1 MMKGRRLFTA
11 VTRALF
17 LMLALSFVILTS
29 PSHLKAQVTSGSI
42 SGTAVD
48 ASGAVVP
55 GVEVRCINS
64 GTGSVATTTTDGAG
78 LFRCS
83 ELLVGTYTLEFTK
96 QSFSKYVVNNVVVS
110 SGTDQGVGLI
120 KLAVGASTVTVE
132 VTEAPPLIETTEAQV
147 STTFTTQQ
155 ITSFAGLQENEGMD
169 FLALQIPGVNMTRD
183 NTFSNS
189 NGVGFSVDGIRG
201 RNNDQQIDG
210 QNNNDNSVAGPS
222 LFLSNPD
229 FVQEYQVTTNNFGA
243 EYGRNSGSV
252 VNLVTPSGTNNWH
265 GTINGAEG
273 NSALDSLTNVDKE
286 PLLTPGLTKVPWFN
300 NAFASTTVG
309 GPVKKDHVFVFGGFD
324 TQIIEENSVD
334 QSGSLTPTPVGLGQ
348 LAACYPNSA
357 SVAALR
363 TFGPYG
369 IGAGNPTPNGT
380 PQTLTLTGSS
390 TNPSCSVDF
399 AGVTRTLGTPFHE
412 YDFIGRSDFQ
422 YTNDRVYLRYLYN
435 YVNSIDA
442 DPFGTAAAGYPVSV
456 PSRSQTALIGWTH
469 TLSPSMTNELRL
481 SYGRQNTE
489 FGGNA
494 IGNTVPVQGN
504 IGNALANIA
513 VNATDGNPILAFGPS
528 PDAPQ
533 GRIVNTYQIQ
543 DNWSYV
549 HGKSQWKAGVN
560 FTRQVSPNIFLPNF
574 NDSTNFA
581 ATPATTS
588 AITTPDCTIAAGQ
601 TLDPFSAFACNIP
614 DFVNIS
620 QGNPKI
626 DFKENDTFLYV
637 QNDYK
642 LRPNLTLNLGLTCS
656 YYGQPANLF
665 HDETVANLKVPIWNP
680 ALPTSVTTF
689 PSIPAPKNSWGP
701 SVGFAWSPSMDNCMT
716 GGSRKTL
723 IRGGYRLS
731 YDPPVYN
738 IYVNIATSAPVL
750 LAQSVGLATDPITN
764 GVVNPLPA
772 TPTRTIVGRQHAPSL
787 VTGFADPRSF
797 NETTI
802 TPNFGPDHVHS
813 WSLGVQRQI
822 SNATAVEARYV
833 GNHGDNLFQSINA
846 NPLVSGLAASF
857 PSFLPSNVTPCSAA
871 DAVVPNAIGR
881 VNCNEGILR
890 QRTNTGYSDY
900 NGLQVQF
907 RATNLYKQ
915 LTMTANYTWSKT
927 TDNVSEIFSTFG
939 GGNSLAFSQN
949 PLNFTSA
956 ENGLSGLNIPQ
967 AFTLNV
973 FEQLPFYR
981 SQQGWVGPLRGGWGV
996 SANYILSSGEPYTPI
1011 QFALNAETNGT
1022 GFDVPFNNA
1031 FVGTFDTA
1039 RPFLGSSSAPVNQV
1053 GIYAGDACSL
1063 FGPTV
1068 GSPAIPNPSCGLA
1081 PTTLLSFTGVNSTGG
1096 TTAPVTTT
1104 KGVRTSVNGGEAQE
1118 IFGTPFGNAGRN
1130 IFKDAKTNISNI
1142 GIVKSFKINERST
1155 VQFRTTML
1163 NAFNHSNYSSV
1174 DPFLD
1179 DAGLSS
1185 FETGF
1190 GTPSV
1195 FPSNGTGSS
1204 VGKRQILFGAKVN
1217 F

>member
-1 MMKGRRLFTA
+1 VNTFSSSRAARLGVWGTLT
-11 VTRALF
+11 V
-17 LMLALSFVILTS
+17 LALILLTGG
-29 PSHLKAQVTSGSI
+29 LARAQVSSGSI
-42 SGTAVD
+42 SGTAID
-48 ASGAVVP
+48 PSGAVIP
-55 GVEVRCINS
+55 GVQVKVINT

-78 LFRCS
+78 LFRVS
-83 ELLVGTYTLEFTK
+83 ELQIGTYSLEFTK
-96 QSFSKYVVNNVVVS
+96 QSFSKYVVNNVVVTA
-110 SGTDQGVGLI
+110 GTDQGVGLI

-132 VTEAPPLIETTEAQV
+132 VTEAPPLLETTEAQV

-189 NGVGFSVDGIRG
+189 NGVGFSVDGLRG

-273 NSALDSLTNVDKE
+273 NAAFDSRTNVDKE
-286 PLLTPGLTKVPWFN
+286 PFQDPSLTAVPWFN
-300 NAFASTTVG
+300 NVFASTTVG
-309 GPVKKDHVFVFGGFD
+309 GPVKKDHIFVFGGFD
-324 TQIIEENSVD
+324 TQIIESKSVD
-334 QSGSLTPTPVGLGQ
+334 QSGDLTPTPFGLGE

-369 IGAGNPTPNGT
+369 IGAGNPTPSGT
-380 PQTLTLTGSS
+380 AQNLTLTGSPAGPC
-390 TNPSCSVDF
+390 TVQFN
-399 AGVTRTLGTPFHE
+399 GVTRTLGTPFHE

-422 YTNDRVYLRYLYN
+422 YTKDRVYLRYLYN
-435 YVNSIDA
+435 YSNNIDG
-442 DPFGTAAAGYPVSV
+442 DPFGTAAAGYPASV
-456 PSRSQTALIGWTH
+456 PSRSQTGLIGWTH
-469 TLSPSMTNELRL
+469 TISPSMTNELRL

-489 FGGNA
+489 FGGNS
-494 IGNTVPVQGN
+494 IGNTVPVQGD
-504 IGNALANIA
+504 IGNALASIGITNTGGPA
-513 VNATDGNPILAFGPS
+513 ILGFGPA
-528 PDAPQ
+528 DNAPQ

-543 DNWSYV
+543 DQWSYV

-574 NDSTNFA
+574 NGTFSFAPFTNG
-581 ATPATTS
+581 ATNLV
-588 AITTPDCTIAAGQ
+588 TPDCTITPGESLSA
-601 TLDPFSAFACNIP
+601 LSAFACNVP
-614 DFVNIS
+614 TNINIT
-620 QGNPKI
+620 QGSPKL

-642 LRPNLTLNLGLTCS
+642 LRPNLTLNLGLTWS

-665 HDETVANLKVPIWNP
+665 HDETLANFRSSTPLWNP
-680 ALPTSVTTF
+680 VFGQSVNVF

-701 SVGFAWSPSMDNCMT
+701 SVGFAWSPSMDNFLT
-716 GGSRKTL
+716 GGNGKTV

-731 YDPPVYN
+731 YDPPFYN
-738 IYVNIATSAPVL
+738 IYLNISTSSPIV
-750 LAQSVGLATDPITN
+750 LAQSLSGTN
-764 GVVNPLPA
+764 AAENALPA
-772 TPTRTIVGRQHAPSL
+772 APLGGAVRTQLAPFL
-787 VTGFADPRSF
+787 VTGVADPRSF
-797 NETTI
+797 NQTTI
-802 TPNFGPDHVHS
+802 TPHFGPDKVQS

-833 GNHGDNLFQSINA
+833 GNHGGNLFQSINA
-846 NPLVSGLAASF
+846 NPFIADTAAVF
-857 PSFLPSNVTPCSAA
+857 PDALPAGVTPCTTPLPSIPTAL
-871 DAVVPNAIGR
+871 GR
-881 VNCNEGILR
+881 VNCDEGILR
-890 QRTNTGYSDY
+890 ERTNTGYSNY

-927 TDNVSEIFSTFG
+927 TDNVSEIFSTG
-939 GGNSLAFSQN
+939 GGGTTLAFSQN

-956 ENGLSGLNIPQ
+956 ENGISGLNIPQ

-981 SQQGWVGPLRGGWGV
+981 SQQGLVGHLLGGWGV
-996 SANYILSSGEPYTPI
+996 SANYILSSGEPYTAN
-1011 QFALNAETNGT
+1011 QVFSSFFSG
-1022 GFDVPFNNA
+1022 G
-1031 FVGTFDTA
+1031 VGMDEPFDTA
-1039 RPFLGSSSAPVNQV
+1039 FIGTFETSRPFLSNSKAPVTQV
-1053 GIYAGDACSL
+1053 GIYAGDACDL
-1063 FGPTV
+1063 FG
-1068 GSPAIPNPSCGLA
+1068 GPSCLTPA
-1081 PTTLLSFTGVNSTGG
+1081 NVLLSYNALNQTGG
-1096 TTAPVTTT
+1096 ASATLVTS
-1104 KGVRTSVNGGEAQE
+1104 KQVRFIANGGESQA
-1118 IFGTPFGNAGRN
+1118 IFGTPFGNVGRN
-1130 IFKDAKTNISNI
+1130 TLRDFDTNISNI
-1142 GIVKSFKINERST
+1142 GITKNFKINERAT
-1155 VQFRTTML
+1155 AQFRATML
-1163 NAFNHSNYSSV
+1163 NAFNHSQYSSV
-1174 DPFLD
+1174 DPFID

-1190 GTPSV
+1190 GNTSLYP
-1195 FPSNGTGSS
+1195 NGG
-1204 VGKRQILFGAKVN
+1204 GFGRRQILFGAKLN

>member
-1 MMKGRRLFTA
+1 MMKGRSLFTA

-83 ELLVGTYTLEFTK
+83 ELQIGTYNLEFTK

-155 ITSFAGLQENEGMD
+155 ITSFAGLQENEGLD

-243 EYGRNSGSV
+243 EYGRSSGSV
-252 VNLVTPSGTNNWH
+252 VNLVTPSGTNSWH

-273 NSALDSLTNVDKE
+273 NAVLDTRTNVDKE
-286 PLLTPGLTKVPWFN
+286 PFQVPGPGSAPWFN
-300 NAFASTTVG
+300 NVFASTTVG

-324 TQIIEENSVD
+324 TQIIESTSVD
-334 QSGSLTPTPVGLGQ
+334 QSGSLTPTPTGLGE
-348 LAACYPNSA
+348 LATCYPNST
-357 SVAALR
+357 SVAALQ
-363 TFGPYG
+363 TYGPYG
-369 IGAGNPTPNGT
+369 IGAGNPTPVKVFDGT
-380 PQTLTLTGSS
+380 TGMVDFPVITLTGSNTS
-390 TNPSCSVDF
+390 PACAVQF
-399 AGVTRTLGTPFHE
+399 GGITRTLGTPFHE
-412 YDFIGRSDFQ
+412 YDFIGRTDFQ
-422 YTNDRVYLRYLYN
+422 YANDRVYLRYIYN
-435 YVNSIDA
+435 YGNSIDG
-442 DPFGTAAAGYPVSV
+442 DPFGTAAAGYPASV

-469 TLSPSMTNELRL
+469 TISPSMTNEVRL

-489 FGGNA
+489 FGGNS
-494 IGNTVPVQGN
+494 IGNTVPLQGN
-504 IGNALANIA
+504 IGNALASVAIS
-513 VNATDGNPILAFGPS
+513 DSPSILGFGPA
-528 PDAPQ
+528 DNAPQ
-533 GRIVNTYQIQ
+533 GRIVNTYQVQ
-543 DNWSYV
+543 DQWSYV

-560 FTRQVSPNIFLPNF
+560 FTYQKSANVFLPNF
-574 NDSTNFA
+574 NGTYNFA
-581 ATPATTS
+581 AFTNTGATNV
-588 AITTPDCTIAAGQ
+588 ITPDCTVTPGGF
-601 TLDPFSAFACNIP
+601 LDALSAFACNVPNHI
-614 DFVNIS
+614 NIS
-620 QGNPKI
+620 DGNPKI
-626 DFKENDTFLYV
+626 DFSEKDTFLYV

-642 LRPNLTLNLGLTCS
+642 LRPNLTLNLGLTWS

-665 HDETVANLKVPIWNP
+665 HNETVNDLKIPLWNP

-689 PSIPAPKNSWGP
+689 PEIPAPKNSWGP
-701 SVGFAWSPSMDNCMT
+701 SVGFAWSPSMDNFLT
-716 GGSRKTL
+716 GGNGKTVV
-723 IRGGYRLS
+723 RGGYRLS

-738 IYVNIATSAPVL
+738 IYLNISTSAPVV
-750 LAQSVGLATDPITN
+750 LAQTVPLTVDPISGDVTDA
-764 GVVNPLPA
+764 LPA
-772 TPTRTIVGRQHAPSL
+772 APNGPAVRSLLAPSL
-787 VTGFADPRSF
+787 VTGVSDPRDF
-797 NETTI
+797 NQTTV
-802 TPNFGPDHVHS
+802 TPHFGPDMVQS

-833 GNHGDNLFQSINA
+833 GNHRGNLFQSINA
-846 NPLVSGLAASF
+846 NPFIADTAAVF
-857 PSFLPSNVTPCSAA
+857 PSALPANVTPCPSA

-881 VNCNEGILR
+881 VNCNEGVLR
-890 QRTNTGYSDY
+890 ERTNTAYSDY

-927 TDNVSEIFSTFG
+927 TDNASEIFSTFG
-939 GGNSLAFSQN
+939 GATTLAFSQN

-956 ENGLSGLNIPQ
+956 ENGLSGLNIPT
-967 AFTLNV
+967 ALTLNV
-973 FEQLPFYR
+973 YEQLPFYR
-981 SQQGWVGPLRGGWGV
+981 SQSGVVGHLLGGWAF
-996 SANYILSSGEPYTPI
+996 SANYILSSGEPYTAV
-1011 QFALNAETNGT
+1011 QDFT
-1022 GFDVPFNNA
+1022 GFFSGGVGLDEPFDA
-1031 FVGTFDTA
+1031 HFIGTLESL
-1039 RPFLGSSSAPVNQV
+1039 RPFQGSSSAPAQQV
-1053 GIYAGDACSL
+1053 GIFAGDAC
-1063 FGPTV
+1063 
-1068 GSPAIPNPSCGLA
+1068 GLA
-1081 PTTLLSFTGVNSTGG
+1081 
-1096 TTAPVTTT
+1096 
-1104 KGVRTSVNGGEAQE
+1104 SV
-1118 IFGTPFGNAGRN
+1118 
-1130 IFKDAKTNISNI
+1130 
-1142 GIVKSFKINERST
+1142 GIV
-1155 VQFRTTML
+1155 
-1163 NAFNHSNYSSV
+1163 A
-1174 DPFLD
+1174 P
-1179 DAGLSS
+1179 AGCAL
-1185 FETGF
+1185 
-1190 GTPSV
+1190 P
-1195 FPSNGTGSS
+1195 
-1204 VGKRQILFGAKVN
+1204 A
-1217 F
+1217 

>member
-1 MMKGRRLFTA
+1 VNTFSSSRAARLGVWVTLTVLA
-11 VTRALF
+11 LILLTGVPTRA
-17 LMLALSFVILTS
+17 
-29 PSHLKAQVTSGSI
+29 QVSSGSI
-42 SGTAVD
+42 SGTAID

-55 GVEVRCINS
+55 GVQVRVVNT

-78 LFRCS
+78 LFRVS
-83 ELLVGTYTLEFTK
+83 ELQIGTYSLEFTK
-96 QSFSKYVVNNVVVS
+96 PSFSKYVVNNVVVTA
-110 SGTDQGVGLI
+110 GTDQGVGLI

-132 VTEAPPLIETTEAQV
+132 VTEAPPLLETTEAQV

-252 VNLVTPSGTNNWH
+252 VNLVTPSGTNSWH

-273 NSALDSLTNVDKE
+273 NAVLDTRTNVDKE
-286 PLLTPGLTKVPWFN
+286 PFQDPSLPSVPWFN
-300 NAFASTTVG
+300 NVFASTTVG

-324 TQIIEENSVD
+324 TQIIESTSVD
-334 QSGSLTPTPVGLGQ
+334 QSGSLTPTPTGLGE
-348 LAACYPNSA
+348 LATCYPNST
-357 SVAALR
+357 SVAALQ
-363 TFGPYG
+363 TYGPYG
-369 IGAGNPTPNGT
+369 IGAGNPTPVKVFDGT
-380 PQTLTLTGSS
+380 TGMVDFPVITLTGSNTS
-390 TNPSCSVDF
+390 PACAVQF
-399 AGVTRTLGTPFHE
+399 GGITRTLGTPFHE

-422 YTNDRVYLRYLYN
+422 YTNDRVYLRYIYN
-435 YVNSIDA
+435 YSNSIDG
-442 DPFGTAAAGYPVSV
+442 DPFGTAASGYPASV

-469 TLSPSMTNELRL
+469 TISPSMTNELRL

-489 FGGNA
+489 FGGNS
-494 IGNTVPVQGN
+494 IGNTVPLQGD
-504 IGNALANIA
+504 IGNALASVSI
-513 VNATDGNPILAFGPS
+513 TDTPSVLGFGPLDS
-528 PDAPQ
+528 APQ

-574 NDSTNFA
+574 NGSYDYAAFTNNA
-581 ATPATTS
+581 ATNVV
-588 AITTPDCTIAAGQ
+588 TPDCTVAPGGF
-601 TLDPFSAFACNIP
+601 LDPLSAFACNIP
-614 DFVNIS
+614 TTIGIT
-620 QGNPKI
+620 QGSPKL

-642 LRPNLTLNLGLTCS
+642 LKPNFTLNLGLTWS

-665 HDETVANLKVPIWNP
+665 HDETVANQKSATPLWDP

-701 SVGFAWSPSMDNCMT
+701 SVGFAWSPSMDNWLT
-716 GGSRKTL
+716 GGNGKTV

-731 YDPPVYN
+731 YDPPFYN
-738 IYVNIATSAPVL
+738 IYLNISTSSPIVL
-750 LAQSVGLATDPITN
+750 SQSLGGSDAAA
-764 GVVNPLPA
+764 NPLPA
-772 TPTRTIVGRQHAPSL
+772 APFGGTVRAQLAPFL
-787 VTGFADPRSF
+787 VTGVSDPRSF
-797 NETTI
+797 DETTI
-802 TPNFGPDHVHS
+802 TPHFGPDHVHS

-822 SNATAVEARYV
+822 SNATAVEVRYV
-833 GNHGDNLFQSINA
+833 GNHGDNLFQSIND
-846 NPLVSGLAASF
+846 NPFIADTAAVF
-857 PSFLPSNVTPCSAA
+857 PNALPANVTPCPSA
-871 DAVVPNAIGR
+871 DAVVANSIGR
-881 VNCNEGILR
+881 VNCDEGIVR
-890 QRTNTGYSDY
+890 KRTNTGYSFY

-915 LTMTANYTWSKT
+915 LTMTANYVWSKT

-939 GGNSLAFSQN
+939 GATTLAFSQN
-949 PLNFTSA
+949 PLNFTSG

-981 SQQGWVGPLRGGWGV
+981 SQQGVVGHLLGGWGV
-996 SANYILSSGEPYTPI
+996 SANYILSSGQPYTAN
-1011 QFALNAETNGT
+1011 QVLT
-1022 GFDVPFNNA
+1022 GFFSGGVGIDEPFDA
-1031 FVGTFDTA
+1031 HFIGTLETL
-1039 RPFLGSSSAPVNQV
+1039 RPFLGSSSAPVQQV
-1053 GIYAGDACSL
+1053 GIFAADACDL
-1063 FGPTV
+1063 FFN
-1068 GSPAIPNPSCGLA
+1068 PAVPATNASCILA
-1081 PTTLLSFTGVNSTGG
+1081 PNTLISYNAMNQSGG
-1096 TTAPVTTT
+1096 TTATVVTN
-1104 KGVRTSVNGGEAQE
+1104 KQVRFIANGGEAQT
-1118 IFGTPFGNAGRN
+1118 IFGTPFGNVGRN
-1130 IFKDAKTNISNI
+1130 TLRDFDTNVANI
-1142 GIVKSFKINERST
+1142 GITKNFKINERAT
-1155 VQFRTTML
+1155 AQFRTTML
-1163 NAFNHSNYSSV
+1163 NAFNHSQYSSV
-1174 DPFLD
+1174 DPFID

-1190 GTPSV
+1190 GNTSLYP
-1195 FPSNGTGSS
+1195 NGGAF
-1204 VGKRQILFGAKVN
+1204 GRRQILFGAKLTW
-1217 F
+1217 

>member
-1 MMKGRRLFTA
+1 MMKGRSLFT
-11 VTRALF
+11 VTRAVF
-17 LMLALSFVILTS
+17 LMLGLLFVILAS
-29 PSHLKAQVTSGSI
+29 PSKLKAQVTSGSI

-48 ASGAVVP
+48 PSGAVVP
-55 GVEVRCINS
+55 GAEVRAINI
-64 GTGSVATTTTDGAG
+64 GTGSVATTTTDEAG
-78 LFRCS
+78 LFRFS

-222 LFLSNPD
+222 LFLANPD

-369 IGAGNPTPNGT
+369 IGAGNPTPSGT
-380 PQTLTLTGSS
+380 VTPLTLTGSD

-435 YVNSIDA
+435 YSNSINA
-442 DPFGTAAAGYPVSV
+442 DPFVTAAAGYPVSV
-456 PSRSQTALIGWTH
+456 PSRSQTGLIGWTH

-489 FGGNA
+489 FGGNS

-574 NDSTNFA
+574 NGSFNFA
-581 ATPATTS
+581 ANPATTS

-601 TLDPFSAFACNIP
+601 TPDPFSAFACNIP

-642 LRPNLTLNLGLTCS
+642 LRPNLTLNLGLTWS

-701 SVGFAWSPSMDNCMT
+701 SVGFAWSPSMDNFLT
-716 GGSRKTL
+716 GGNGKTVF
-723 IRGGYRLS
+723 RAGYRLS
-731 YDPPVYN
+731 YDPPFYN
-738 IYVNIATSAPVL
+738 IYLNISASSPIVL
-750 LAQSVGLATDPITN
+750 SQSLGGSDAAA
-764 GVVNPLPA
+764 NPLPA
-772 TPTRTIVGRQHAPSL
+772 APFGGTVRAQLAPFL
-787 VTGFADPRSF
+787 VTGVSDPRSF
-797 NETTI
+797 DETTI
-802 TPNFGPDHVHS
+802 TPHFGPDHVHS

-822 SNATAVEARYV
+822 SNATALEVRYV
-833 GNHGDNLFQSINA
+833 GNHGDNLFQSIND
-846 NPLVSGLAASF
+846 NPFIADTAAVF
-857 PSFLPSNVTPCSAA
+857 PNALPANVTPCPSA
-871 DAVVPNAIGR
+871 DAVVANSIGR
-881 VNCNEGILR
+881 VNCDEGIVR
-890 QRTNTGYSDY
+890 KRTNTGYSFY

-907 RATNLYKQ
+907 RPTNLYKQ
-915 LTMTANYTWSKT
+915 LTITPHYVWRKT
-927 TDNVSEIFSTFG
+927 TSNVSEIFSTFG
-939 GGNSLAFSQN
+939 GATTLAFSQN
-949 PLNFTSA
+949 PLNFTSG

-981 SQQGWVGPLRGGWGV
+981 SQQGVVGHLLGGWGV
-996 SANYILSSGEPYTPI
+996 SANYILSSGQPYTAN
-1011 QFALNAETNGT
+1011 QVLT
-1022 GFDVPFNNA
+1022 GFFS
-1031 FVGTFDTA
+1031 G
-1039 RPFLGSSSAPVNQV
+1039 GV
-1053 GIYAGDACSL
+1053 GIDEPFDAH
-1063 FGPTV
+1063 F
-1068 GSPAIPNPSCGLA
+1068 
-1081 PTTLLSFTGVNSTGG
+1081 
-1096 TTAPVTTT
+1096 
-1104 KGVRTSVNGGEAQE
+1104 
-1118 IFGTPFGNAGRN
+1118 
-1130 IFKDAKTNISNI
+1130 I
-1142 GIVKSFKINERST
+1142 GKI
-1155 VQFRTTML
+1155 
-1163 NAFNHSNYSSV
+1163 
-1174 DPFLD
+1174 
-1179 DAGLSS
+1179 
-1185 FETGF
+1185 
-1190 GTPSV
+1190 
-1195 FPSNGTGSS
+1195 
-1204 VGKRQILFGAKVN
+1204 
-1217 F
+1217 